1 MSHPRSPDSIPE
13 LDRDWNAFISLDQMT
28 NHWSRASWWPGR
40 RAFYWYLTFDCNSE
54 LRSLTEQCQSAIEA
68 PHFDLVPPGDLHMTI
83 ARIGFEDE
91 LREDELDAVVT
102 AASRAGQRISSFDML
117 IGPLAG
123 SSGAISF
130 SVAPLEPIQR
140 VREVLLA
147 TSAEGRKNSKSTNNY
162 FRPHVGIAYCNT
174 TIPTSRIVPKIQPLR
189 ELPPSASARCR
200 RQSGAPNPRRT
211 IISMVNN
218 RRMCVFR
225 SHSTPVLLL
234 PVTGDRG
241 FDEDFCLNQRIAAA
255 LVGPI
260 ASRFW

>member
-13 LDRDWNAFISLDQMT
+13 LDRDWNTFIGLDQMT

-54 LRSLTEQCQSAIEA
+54 LRSLTEHCQSAIEA
-68 PHFDLVPPGDLHMTI
+68 PHFDLVPPNDLHMTI

-91 LREDELDAVVT
+91 LGEDELDAVAT
-102 AASRAGQRISSFDML
+102 AARRVGQRISSFDIL

-147 TSAEGRKNSKSTNNY
+147 TSAEGRKNSKFKNDY

-174 TIPTSRIVPKIQPLR
+174 TIPTSRIIPKIQPLR
-189 ELPPSASARCR
+189 ELPPVRAHVA
-200 RQSGAPNPRRT
+200 GANL
-211 IISMVNN
+211 
-218 RRMCVFR
+218 
-225 SHSTPVLLL
+225 VLL
-234 PVTGDRG
+234 TRG
-241 FDEDFCLNQRIAAA
+241 EQSYRWSTIGGCAFSAATQPGVA
-255 LVGPI
+255 RSSTMWPRV
-260 ASRFW
+260 R